1 MPELSAV
8 TMCAGHLTIWGMEG
22 WRFVFVTVAALS
34 ITIGVLTALL
44 AREPRLGSMSQVAQ
58 PCS

>member
-1 MPELSAV
+1 
-8 TMCAGHLTIWGMEG
+8 MCAGHLTIWGVEG

-34 ITIGVLTALL
+34 VTIGVLTALL
-44 AREPRLGSMSQVAQ
+44 AREPRLQSMSQVAR